1 MTDTPETDNLARG
14 NHVVPV
20 EFARDL
26 ERKCNLYNSYFES
39 TKAELK
45 QFKRALSDARIEAH
59 NWKTAFCALNPAEL
73 AHPRS
78 TLRTST

>member
-1 MTDTPETDNLARG
+1 MKTDTPDTDDIARG
-14 NHVVPV
+14 NHVVPA

-45 QFKRALSDARIEAH
+45 QMRRALGDARIEAH
-59 NWKTAFCALNPAEL
+59 NWKKAFNALNP
-73 AHPRS
+73 S
-78 TLRTST
+78 TSSLTSEI